1 MRSARLSNRP
11 VTAFISNKNAGS
23 IEASG
28 FGTSVTSVLD
38 AASDSKPEIAS
49 ISTVIDEEGLGKLL
63 PLCQVTGTE

>member
-1 MRSARLSNRP
+1 MKSTILSNRP
-11 VTAFISNKNAGS
+11 AGAFIGTKNAGS

-28 FGTSVTSVLD
+28 FGTSVLD

-49 ISTVIDEEGLGKLL
+49 ISTVIDGDSLGKLL